1 MCSRQAL
8 FSRFIRLW
16 PGRLSKALFYQK
28 GIDYA
33 GTSARIFRYSLNVYV
48 LLIECSFAD
57 KELLL
62 AELWERGT
70 SGVVEQD
77 LPGGGHLLRG
87 FFDERFDAGEW
98 VARGARWEQVEDR
111 DWVEVSQSQWKP
123 VLVGARF
130 FLAPEWRH
138 DPTPAGRIR
147 LEMQPRLACGTGWGA
162 ATQLAL
168 EGLERKLRPGAA
180 VLDLG
185 TGSGLLAV
193 AAARLG
199 AGRIYACDIDP
210 EATPVA
216 AARLRAEG
224 IQAGVFTGS
233 VRAVRRDAVELL
245 VANINAEVL
254 VSLEAEIGRVLAPGA
269 AVVLTGFPER
279 HLKRVRDAFGGR
291 GEVLEKGEWRAL
303 LW

>member
-1 MCSRQAL
+1 MNRHRPPGGPGAVERCRDDLRLPSWMLLEMCSRQAL

-16 PGRLSKALFYQK
+16 PGCLSKALFYQK
-28 GIDYA
+28 DIDYA

-98 VARGARWEQVEDR
+98 AARGARWEQVEDR

-147 LEMQPRLACGTGWGA
+147 LEMRPRLACGTGWGA

-168 EGLERKLRPGAA
+168 EGLERKLRPGAT

-210 EATPVA
+210 EATRRREA
-216 AARLRAEG
+216 AAPKASKRACSRG
-224 IQAGVFTGS
+224 RCGRSARCGGTAGGEHQ
-233 VRAVRRDAVELL
+233 RRGFVE
-245 VANINAEVL
+245 
-254 VSLEAEIGRVLAPGA
+254 P
-269 AVVLTGFPER
+269 
-279 HLKRVRDAFGGR
+279 
-291 GEVLEKGEWRAL
+291 
-303 LW
+303 

>member
-1 MCSRQAL
+1 MH
-8 FSRFIRLW
+8 
-16 PGRLSKALFYQK
+16 
-28 GIDYA
+28 
-33 GTSARIFRYSLNVYV
+33 V
-48 LLIECSFAD
+48 LLIECSGED
-57 KELLL
+57 RDLLL

-70 SGVVEQD
+70 TGVVEQD

-87 FFDERFDAGEW
+87 FFDERFDAAEW
-98 VARGARWEQVEDR
+98 AARGARWEDAENR
-111 DWVEVSQSQWKP
+111 DWVEVSQSQWEP
-123 VLVGARF
+123 VLTGERF
-130 FLAPEWRH
+130 FLVPEWRK
-138 DPTPAGRIR
+138 DETPAGRIR
-147 LEMQPRLACGTGWGA
+147 LEMQPGLACGTGWGA

-168 EGLERKLRPGAA
+168 EGLERRLRPGAA

-210 EATPVA
+210 EAAPVA
-216 AARLRAEG
+216 AKRLRAEG
-224 IQAGVFTGS
+224 IGAGVFTGS
-233 VRAVRRDAVELL
+233 VRSVRSGAIELL

-254 VSLEAEIGRVLAPGA
+254 AGLAPEITRVLAPGA

-279 HLKRVRDAFGGR
+279 HLERVRDAFGGR